1 MVGTVHIVEETAGA
15 TQVQDGARSRGQVD
29 VVDDATS
36 ESRAESFAEAFA
48 EAFAESF
55 AEAFSIDCD
64 DCRLDG
70 TDSCDDCVVS
80 FLLGRDPQDAVVI
93 DAEEARA
100 FKMLERAGFVPG
112 IRFDDAS
119 LA

>member
-36 ESRAESFAEAFA
+36 ESR
-48 EAFAESF
+48 AESF